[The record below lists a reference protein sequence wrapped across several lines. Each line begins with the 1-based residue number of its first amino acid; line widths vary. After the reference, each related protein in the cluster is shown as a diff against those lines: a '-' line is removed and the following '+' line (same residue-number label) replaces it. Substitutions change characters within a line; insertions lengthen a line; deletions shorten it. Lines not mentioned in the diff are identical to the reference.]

1 MTRHVAAIAVLL
13 TAPFVLPLSAQK
25 TTQVHAGKGGSPH
38 VRSEW
43 VVRGANISIE
53 YGRPYLKGRP
63 GSDLMPPGQP
73 WRTGADEAT
82 TLRTDKALMLGEL
95 EVPAGTY
102 TLYTVP
108 GPQWQLIVSK
118 ETGQWGI
125 PYPEGQDLG
134 RTPMLTA
141 QIPAVEQLTIL
152 MDDTPGGGRLRI
164 EWGTVRVSVPVVVLE

>member
-1 MTRHVAAIAVLL
+1 MTRRVTTLAVLL
-13 TAPFVLPLSAQK
+13 TAAFAVPLNAQK
-25 TTQVHAGKGGSPH
+25 TTQVHPGKGGSPH

-43 VVRGANISIE
+43 AVRGANISIE
-53 YGRPYLKGRP
+53 YGRPLLKGRP
-63 GSDLMPPGQP
+63 EEQLMPPGQP

-82 TLRTDKALMLGEL
+82 TLKTDKALLVGEL

-108 GPQWQLIVSK
+108 GPQWQLVVSK
-118 ETGQWGI
+118 ATGQWGI

-134 RTPMLTA
+134 RVKMLTTR
-141 QIPAVEQLTIL
+141 IPPVEQLTIL

-164 EWGTVRVSVPVVVLE
+164 EWGTVRASVPIVVLE